1 MRIFIVF
8 EEGTFFTPDFV
19 NNLIKALK
27 LKDKI
32 VGGILITKVPESC
45 DIERYIRKN
54 WRKLYF
60 SEILLLGIKKITR
73 LSFSIFK
80 SIKKSNSFYTVKD
93 VLNHH
98 KVDWFSVQN
107 NINTELIL
115 RKIKKTNPDV
125 IINSGSLIFRKK
137 LLKIPKKGC
146 LNRHSSLLPSFGGL
160 WPVFH
165 AVRLSEPIGVSAH
178 MMEEK
183 IDTGVVL
190 TQKEILF
197 KPGDTLYNLYEKTFN
212 ISSDLIIQAL
222 NKIRIN
228 DYNTLGS
235 NYKNSYFSL
244 PDENDWKQF
253 RERGMRWI

>member
-1 MRIFIVF
+1 MRIFLVF

-19 NNLIKALK
+19 NRLIIDLNMN
-27 LKDKI
+27 DRI

-60 SEILLLGIKKITR
+60 SEILLLGFKKINR
-73 LSFSIFK
+73 LLLSIFK
-80 SIKKSNSFYTVKD
+80 SNKKSNNFYTVKD

-107 NINTELIL
+107 DINTEANLD
-115 RKIKKTNPDV
+115 KVEKTKPDI

-146 LNRHSSLLPSFGGL
+146 INRHSSLLPSFGGL

-178 MMEEK
+178 LMAEK
-183 IDTGVVL
+183 IDTGGVL
-190 TQKEILF
+190 AQKEILF
-197 KPGDTLYNLYEKTFN
+197 KPADTLYDLYEKTFL
-212 ISSDLIIQAL
+212 ISSDLIIEAL
-222 NKIRIN
+222 NKIRKN
-228 DYNTLGS
+228 DYDALNS
-235 NYKNSYFSL
+235 NYKPSYFSW

-253 RERGMRWI
+253 REKGMRWI

>member
-1 MRIFIVF
+1 MRIFLVF

-19 NNLIKALK
+19 NRLIIDLNMN
-27 LKDKI
+27 DRI

-60 SEILLLGIKKITR
+60 SEILLLGFKKINR
-73 LSFSIFK
+73 LLLSIFK
-80 SIKKSNSFYTVKD
+80 SNKKSNSFYTVKD

-107 NINTELIL
+107 DINTEANL
-115 RKIKKTNPDV
+115 KKVEKTKPDI

-146 LNRHSSLLPSFGGL
+146 INRHSSLLPSFGGL

-178 MMEEK
+178 LMAEK
-183 IDTGVVL
+183 IDTGEVL
-190 TQKEILF
+190 SQKEILF
-197 KPGDTLYNLYEKTFN
+197 KPADTLYDLYEKTFL
-212 ISSDLIIQAL
+212 ISSDLIIEAL
-222 NKIRIN
+222 NKIRKN
-228 DYNTLGS
+228 DYDNLNS
-235 NYKNSYFSL
+235 DYKPSYFSW

-253 RERGMRWI
+253 REKGMRWI